1 MPFTDLHAPLLFTA
15 PEALDGCYG
24 PPADIWAAG
33 VVLYIALCGVPPFWA
48 AILSHMRRV
57 LHEQELAFRSPK
69 WRDVSEDA
77 KQLLCLLLAK
87 DPSKRLTA
95 SEALGECC
103 SDEGL

>member
-1 MPFTDLHAPLLFTA
+1 MVLLA
-15 PEALDGCYG
+15 AVLQALAHCHRNGVAHRCVSPEAVVF
-24 PPADIWAAG
+24 PANDSCLG
-33 VVLYIALCGVPPFWA
+33 
-48 AILSHMRRV
+48 
-57 LHEQELAFRSPK
+57 
-69 WRDVSEDA
+69 DA